1 MEYKEYVKAPTRKFK
16 ELGNNP
22 VCIAVIRSTLCWV
35 TSHSVLKDIESRFLP
50 PSVWPRFPLH
60 GSISQRVMLH
70 VYSWRCSPISFA
82 GWAPSL
88 HPMVHW
94 RFHYLLRQKLAA
106 LILKHLGL
114 IKHES
119 IAGPATSPPR
129 GACSRDTKSPLAKRS
144 GGRATVP
151 TGGSSRELFHRPG
164 GRGRSMMNHAAKQM
178 KGSLASQNSHHSMF
192 EALNPNL
199 RFIMPMF
206 TGYPHFPA
214 RFPTLS
220 RKMAKDGKAHIK
232 SLGSGVSVVA
242 VATLAES
249 LKPSESRK
257 DSRGDGSLFG
267 AGTGTSSWSI
277 SALRNKPPKAKGMGE
292 PGQGQTKQFQ
302 DNSGDN
308 SGTGFQKK
316 RSALFKNI
324 YLSICV
330 YIYIC
335 IYICSAYSSPTE
347 NSPGTSRACQHR
359 EGREGRQA
367 FSIQRL
373 PRHGTWHAR
382 RRWGRGTAGEEQ
394 RPTEQRHQGHQDPP
408 AACHAAGWFC
418 SACFWRSCC
427 GDWLLVCYCRYPEW
441 LLVVQDLS
449 WMPVWENHLRPHVH
463 LYSWPFPMGL
473 PSFRLLLIA

>member
-50 PSVWPRFPLH
+50 PSVWPGFPLH

-324 YLSICV
+324 YLYV
-330 YIYIC
+330 YIYMH
-335 IYICSAYSSPTE
+335 IY
-347 NSPGTSRACQHR
+347 
-359 EGREGRQA
+359 
-367 FSIQRL
+367 
-373 PRHGTWHAR
+373 
-382 RRWGRGTAGEEQ
+382 
-394 RPTEQRHQGHQDPP
+394 
-408 AACHAAGWFC
+408 
-418 SACFWRSCC
+418 
-427 GDWLLVCYCRYPEW
+427 LLS
-441 LLVVQDLS
+441 L
-449 WMPVWENHLRPHVH
+449 
-463 LYSWPFPMGL
+463 
-473 PSFRLLLIA
+473 